1 MAQLEQLN
9 FEVILNDVEFNN
21 KIGEMLKKAND
32 LNTTLSNLLS
42 IKGTIM
48 PITAMDV
55 QNAKNMNKILQDN
68 YRLQQQMARM
78 QSKTN
83 RSQTVDNAAAQ
94 AEAQK
99 EITKQKEQE
108 AREII
113 KTQMA
118 QERLNRLQREG
129 NSILGKSSRL
139 WREVG
144 SMAAAYFSIRGA
156 TSLIRTLTQVTA
168 EFEMQRVTLGAILND
183 SQAAGKLFDQLK
195 ELAVRSPFQFK
206 DLATYAKQLSAY
218 SIPVNE
224 LYETTKMLADVSA
237 GLGVG
242 MDRLVLA
249 YGQIRSASFLRGQ
262 EVRQLT
268 EAGIPIL
275 VELRKQFVELGEE
288 GITVADV
295 FDKISKRMVPFEMV
309 EKVFKDMTS
318 EGGKFFEMQE
328 VQADTLKG
336 KISNLTDAYQI
347 MFSEIGDKKQG
358 LLKGAV
364 DMARSLAEN
373 YQKVGRTL
381 TTLIVTY
388 GAYKTLM
395 ALIIPLQKAH
405 MLATIAQIS
414 QMKALGAVMLDNI
427 KKTQMY
433 KALMSTFKTWAANP
447 WVLVGAAVAAV
458 GTYLT
463 SAAIQAAKF
472 RKELNGVIDAQMRT
486 ADKAVAGFKDLVNQL
501 RSATEGSQNY
511 RDAISKLNNQYGEY
525 LPNLLNEKNALMEI
539 AKAEE
544 TVTNAIYARAR
555 AYAEA
560 EGLQK
565 IEDKEGKKMS
575 EAANSLIKALRGRGM
590 AEEVVDDFIKGFRDN
605 LKSKSGSIEGI
616 FSNTLEEYLGVD
628 LANKFENTF
637 VAVDNTRAAVQAY
650 GVAVRDLTQAEE
662 DYNRTLDL
670 RFGTKG
676 YSSVKERE
684 YIKRV
689 EAEFSA
695 RESAIRDQELSAEE
709 TEQKLLDNKIA
720 KLNAMLDTYKQLN
733 KEAADLGKE
742 GAWDNQIR
750 DIQNQLDALKPGD
763 DSWLMKLVKPVAK
776 AGGQR
781 DLIAQMGD
789 QYDEYAD
796 KLRKEYKDVTETLED
811 AQKTYNG
818 LVEDKKKGLAV
829 DDAVLQKAKEQY
841 EYLDKRQDTIENIG
855 KALHIS
861 VNDKMRK
868 ASSGGSSGK
877 SAEQVELEMRRDTLK
892 DILKWYD
899 KLRDAGMDS
908 ESIKSLLSA
917 YFPEQNDIIVAENY
931 KDALNEVADALERYD
946 KKAAQALRD
955 DLGLNGIDQEFEKWK
970 KAKDAADKY
979 KDFMEKWLDS
989 SELFGEGSEFNI
1001 SKIIN
1006 KYKKSVQEIENK
1018 RKEAIELLYEEA
1030 NTKGVFGLGY
1040 LEKGREID
1048 QKALDDSTNAL
1059 KQANEDVRKEAEKW
1073 VKSWD
1078 GLSKFDLS
1086 HMADLTAR
1094 ELTQLQ
1100 DKLAELAANPESYFD
1115 GFAEDLKEAGLDIE
1129 VFKEAVLK
1137 AIDDINSQA
1146 EEKKWA
1152 NIVKQVKRYK
1162 QALDSSVS
1170 ALKSL
1175 ATAAKDPY
1183 LQGLADQ
1190 LDKTADAAL
1199 RIVENLA
1206 EGDTF
1211 GVIMAA
1217 GTYLVEVWS
1226 DAVTASLEFKNVI
1239 EDLKLEFMEMKY
1251 AADLAMGVDS
1261 IFGTDTYRSLVNA
1274 NNLAASLTSKM
1285 SNLKSVLD
1293 SITVSTNNSK
1303 WWEFLLAPTAPAAWA
1318 KLLTNRSISI
1328 SELLEQT
1335 GAQLRDERG
1344 RINVEALERI
1354 RDSYTN
1360 LSKSEKAAFD
1370 QAIIDAKAY
1379 NDALDQLDADMKS
1392 LVGSIAGDFAD
1403 AIIKQWK
1410 EAGNAAADYGD
1421 ILDDLATQ
1429 YAKLMI
1435 SNILLD
1441 KVFDD
1446 DFKNAVTQATV
1457 AGESARVLSLFDQKV
1472 QELEQYYPFFEEVLS
1487 GLSQYFTD
1495 EEASKSTLGNGVKSI
1510 TEDTANLLAS
1520 YINAI
1525 RADVS
1530 AIRQAIVAGG
1540 AQYLPAPTL
1549 AEYLTQI
1556 QANTYNTANN
1566 TAQLLERINSVM
1578 TISDG
1583 PAIRVFM

>member
-9 FEVILNDVEFNN
+9 FDVILNDVEFNN
-21 KIGEMLKKAND
+21 KIGEMLAKAQE

-42 IKGTIM
+42 IKGSIS
-48 PITAMDV
+48 PITPADV
-55 QNAKNMNKILQDN
+55 ESAKNLNKILKDNLKTQLEMDRKRHSERNKQD
-68 YRLQQQMARM
+68 
-78 QSKTN
+78 
-83 RSQTVDNAAAQ
+83 VDDAAA
-94 AEAQK
+94 EARARK
-99 EITKQKEQE
+99 EVTKAREQE
-108 AREII
+108 QREII
-113 KTQMA
+113 KTLQA
-118 QERLNRLQREG
+118 QERLNRLQKES
-129 NSILGKSSRL
+129 NSILGNSSRI

-156 TSLIRTLTQVTA
+156 TQLIRTLTRVTA

-309 EKVFKDMTS
+309 EKVFKSMTE

-328 VQADTLKG
+328 VQAETLKG

-347 MFSEIGDKKQG
+347 MFSEIGDKKSG

-364 DMARSLAEN
+364 DMARALAEN
-373 YQKVGRTL
+373 YEKVGRAIVTL
-381 TTLIVTY
+381 VATY
-388 GAYKTLM
+388 GAYKAAMVTIKVIEEAILL
-395 ALIIPLQKAH
+395 AGIRRTKVVTQLTRAIRLLTQETVLYKAVV
-405 MLATIAQIS
+405 
-414 QMKALGAVMLDNI
+414 KALEGI
-427 KKTQMY
+427 
-433 KALMSTFKTWAANP
+433 NP
-447 WVLVGAAVAAV
+447 WAVLAAAVIALT
-458 GTYLT
+458 TYLA
-463 SAAIQAAKF
+463 SAAIQANKF
-472 RKELNGVIDAQMRT
+472 KKELEGVADAQLRT
-486 ADKAVAGFKDLVNQL
+486 ADKAVKGFKDLVDQL
-501 RSATEGSQNY
+501 RHATEGSQNY
-511 RDAISKLNNQYGEY
+511 RDAISKLNSQYGEY
-525 LPNLLNEKNALMEI
+525 LPNLLNEKNALLEI

-544 TVTNAIYARAR
+544 SVTNAIYARAR
-555 AYAEA
+555 AYAES
-560 EGLQK
+560 EGIQK
-565 IEDKEGKKMS
+565 IEEKNGKK
-575 EAANSLIKALRGRGM
+575 ATQATNDLIKALRGKSL
-590 AEEVVDDFIKGFRDN
+590 AEDVADDFIKGFRDALQN
-605 LKSKSGSIEGI
+605 SEGDINAVFHETLK
-616 FSNTLEEYLGVD
+616 NYLGNEYYRWGEESVRYWNEIAD
-628 LANKFENTF
+628 AAQGYGES
-637 VAVDNTRAAVQAY
+637 VRAVSDATKEYQH
-650 GVAVRDLTQAEE
+650 L
-662 DYNRTLDL
+662 LDL
-670 RFGTKG
+670 RFGSQG
-676 YSSVKERE
+676 YNTAVERE
-684 YIKRV
+684 RIGPIEQEYARKANDIREETLDKE
-689 EAEFSA
+689 EAE
-695 RESAIRDQELSAEE
+695 L
-709 TEQKLLDNKIA
+709 KLLKNKEE
-720 KLNAMLDTYKQLN
+720 KLNVILEEYNKLNEEAKQ
-733 KEAADLGKE
+733 LGKE

-750 DIQNQLDALKPGD
+750 DIKKQLEDLSPGD
-763 DSWLMKLVKPVAK
+763 DSWLMKLVNPIAK
-776 AGGQR
+776 GGGQR
-781 DLIAQMGD
+781 DLLAQLED
-789 QYDEYAD
+789 KYSEYTD
-796 KLRKEYKDVTETLED
+796 KIRKEYKDVTETFAD

-818 LVEDKKKGLAV
+818 LVADKQKGLEV
-829 DDAVLQKAKEQY
+829 DEAVLAKAKDQY
-841 EYLDKRQDTIENIG
+841 EYLEQRKKVIEDIG
-855 KALHIS
+855 AALHIS
-861 VNDKMRK
+861 VNDKLK
-868 ASSGGSSGK
+868 KSSGGGSSGK

-892 DILKWYD
+892 DLLKWYD

-1285 SNLKSVLD
+1285 DNLKSILD

-1318 KLLTNRSISI
+1318 KLFTNKSISI
-1328 SELLEQT
+1328 SDLLEET
-1335 GAQLRDERG
+1335 GAKLRDERG

-1370 QAIIDAKAY
+1370 QAILDAKAY

-1487 GLSQYFTD
+1487 GLSQYFTN
-1495 EEASKSTLGNGVKSI
+1495 EEASKNNLGNGVKSI

-1525 RADVS
+1525 RADVA

-1556 QANTYNTANN
+1556 QANTYNNAVA
-1566 TAQLLERINSVM
+1566 AQNILQRLDSVM

-1583 PAIRVFM
+1583 PAFRVFM

>member
-9 FEVILNDVEFNN
+9 FDVILNDVEFNT
-21 KIGEMLKKAND
+21 KIGDMLQKAQE

-42 IKGTIM
+42 IKGSIS
-48 PITAMDV
+48 PITPADV
-55 QNAKNMNKILQDN
+55 ESAKNLNKILKDNLKTQLEMDRKRHSERNKQD
-68 YRLQQQMARM
+68 
-78 QSKTN
+78 
-83 RSQTVDNAAAQ
+83 VDDAAA
-94 AEAQK
+94 EARARK
-99 EITKQKEQE
+99 EVTKAREQE
-108 AREII
+108 QREII
-113 KTQMA
+113 KTLQA
-118 QERLNRLQREG
+118 QERLNRLQKES
-129 NSILGKSSRL
+129 NSILGNSSRI

-156 TSLIRTLTQVTA
+156 TQLIRTLTRVTA

-328 VQADTLKG
+328 VQAETLKG

-347 MFSEIGDKKQG
+347 MFSEIGDKKSG

-364 DMARSLAEN
+364 DLARSLAEN
-373 YQKVGRTL
+373 YDKVGRAIV
-381 TTLIVTY
+381 TLIAAY
-388 GAYKTLM
+388 GAYKAAMVTIKVIEEAVLLAGINRTKTVTQLAKAIRLLTQET
-395 ALIIPLQKAH
+395 ALYKAVV
-405 MLATIAQIS
+405 
-414 QMKALGAVMLDNI
+414 KALEGI
-427 KKTQMY
+427 
-433 KALMSTFKTWAANP
+433 NP
-447 WVLVGAAVAAV
+447 WAILASAVIALT
-458 GTYLT
+458 TYLA
-463 SAAIQAAKF
+463 SAAIQANKF
-472 RKELNGVIDAQMRT
+472 KKELNGAIDAQMRT
-486 ADKAVAGFKDLVNQL
+486 ADKAVKGFQDLVRQL

-511 RDAISKLNNQYGEY
+511 RDAISKLNSQYGEY
-525 LPNLLNEKNALMEI
+525 LPNLLNEKNALLEI

-616 FSNTLEEYLGVD
+616 FSATLEEYLGVD
-628 LANKFENTF
+628 LAQKFENTF

-750 DIQNQLDALKPGD
+750 DIQKQLDDLKPAD
-763 DSWLMKLVKPVAK
+763 DSWLQKLVNPVAK

-861 VNDKMRK
+861 VNDKLK
-868 ASSGGSSGK
+868 KTSSGGTSGK

-892 DILKWYD
+892 DLLKWYD

-908 ESIKSLLSA
+908 ESIKTLLSS

-931 KDALNEVADALERYD
+931 KDALNGVADALERYD

-955 DLGLNGIDQEFEKWK
+955 DLGLNGIDMEFDKWK

-979 KDFMEKWLDS
+979 QDFMEKWLDS

-1018 RKEAIELLYEEA
+1018 RKEAIDLLYEEA
-1030 NTKGVFGLGY
+1030 NTKGIFGLGY
-1040 LEKGREID
+1040 LEKGKEID

-1086 HMADLTAR
+1086 HMSDLTAR
-1094 ELTQLQ
+1094 ELSQLQ
-1100 DKLAELAANPESYFD
+1100 DKLAELASNPTKYFD
-1115 GFAEDLKEAGLDIE
+1115 GFAEDLQAAGLDIE

-1137 AIDDINSQA
+1137 AIDDINGQA

-1162 QALDSSVS
+1162 QALDTSVNS
-1170 ALKSL
+1170 LKSL
-1175 ATAAKDPY
+1175 AEAAGDPY

-1190 LDKTADAAL
+1190 LDKAADAAL

-1226 DAVTASLEFKNVI
+1226 DAVTASLEFKKNI

-1285 SNLKSVLD
+1285 NNLKSVLD

-1379 NDALDQLDADMKS
+1379 NDALDQLDSDMKS

-1495 EEASKSTLGNGVKSI
+1495 GEASKSTLGNGVKSI